1 MLAGSILLM
10 SIFVFRPF
18 CRFICPLGAIY
29 GFFNRYALTGIAVDK
44 NKCVHCGRCAA
55 VCKSDVTLAG
65 DKECISCGECVDV
78 CPVHAVYKRKLIMRK
93 VEERDNV

>member
-1 MLAGSILLM
+1 M
-10 SIFVFRPF
+10 STFVFRPF

-65 DKECISCGECVDV
+65 DKECISCGECMDV